1 MTTNSRKKSSI
12 QLPLSTAEIIFAEAT
27 SSSLR
32 ERKKA
37 LAAGTLRKITDKIFT
52 TNLTDSFESIV
63 KRNWKIILG
72 HMYPQA
78 VISYRTAFDLKPSPK
93 GDVFLTYTYTKKKS
107 LPGLEIHLIEGP
119 LPHEDDI
126 PIPGGL
132 LLSSDAR
139 KALEN
144 LEPAHKKTQR
154 TISQEKLEQW
164 LESLLNA
171 RGETGLDRIRD
182 RAKEIAVPH
191 WPKEQKKLHEI
202 IGALLTTHPSNV
214 LISEPAIQRAHGL
227 AYDQYR
233 DQLFDNLFTELTKS
247 IQPLRKNNFTI
258 PEHRQAFAFFESYF
272 SNFIEGTEF
281 EVEEAK
287 EIVFEGKIPKNRPKD
302 SHDILGVYQ
311 LATHTTD
318 NFKVPVDP
326 NDLVSLLKSR
336 HHIMLANRPEAAP
349 GEFKQEKNRA
359 GETHFVLPELVNGTL
374 HRGFQYYK
382 ALPKGFERAVFMMF
396 LISEVHPFIDG
407 NGRIARLM
415 MNAELSHESLT
426 RILIPI
432 VYREDYLLALRK
444 LSRQSKP
451 DTYIKMFEKA
461 YQFAGSL
468 IPGSLTPLE
477 KQLIDANAF
486 KEPDGNK
493 LIIPTK

>member
-1 MTTNSRKKSSI
+1 MTTNYRKKASTHP
-12 QLPLSTAEIIFAEAT
+12 PLSTAEIIFAEAT

-37 LAAGTLRKITDKIFT
+37 LAAGTLRKVTDKIFT

-78 VISYRTAFDLKPSPK
+78 VISYRTAFDLKPSSE
-93 GDVFLTYTYTKKKS
+93 GNVFLTYTYTKKKS
-107 LPGLEIHLIEGP
+107 LPGLKVHLIQGP
-119 LPHEDDI
+119 PPRENDI

-164 LESLLNA
+164 LEGLLNA
-171 RGETGLDRIRD
+171 RGEAELNRIRD
-182 RAKEIAVPH
+182 QAKEIAKSN
-191 WPKEQKKLHEI
+191 WQKEKKKLNEI
-202 IGALLTTHPSNV
+202 IGALLTTHPANV
-214 LISEPAIQRAHGL
+214 LTSDTAIQRAQGL
-227 AYDQYR
+227 PYDQYR

-247 IQPLRKNNFTI
+247 IQPLRKNNFTTS
-258 PEHRQAFAFFESYF
+258 EQRQAFAFFESYF

-281 EVEEAK
+281 EVKEAK
-287 EIVFEGKIPKNRPKD
+287 EIVFEGKILKNRPKD

-311 LATHTTD
+311 LATHSVD
-318 NFKVPVDP
+318 NLKVPE
-326 NDLVSLLKSR
+326 NSSDLIMLLKTR
-336 HHIMLANRPEAAP
+336 HHIMLANRPEAGP

-382 ALPKGFERAVFMMF
+382 ALPKGLERAAFMMF
-396 LISEVHPFIDG
+396 LISEIHPFIDG
-407 NGRIARLM
+407 NGRIARIM

-444 LSRQSKP
+444 LSRQNKP
-451 DTYIKMFEKA
+451 ETYIRMLEKA
-461 YQFAGSL
+461 YQFADSL
-468 IPGSLTPLE
+468 IPGSLTQLE
-477 KQLIDANAF
+477 KQLTQAQAF

-493 LIIPTK
+493 LIIPP